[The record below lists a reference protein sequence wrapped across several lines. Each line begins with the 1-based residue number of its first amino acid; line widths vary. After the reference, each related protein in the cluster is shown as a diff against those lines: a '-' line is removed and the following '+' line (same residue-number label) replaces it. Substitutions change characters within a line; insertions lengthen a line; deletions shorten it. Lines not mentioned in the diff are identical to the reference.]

1 MKKHNSS
8 RIAVTG
14 IGPVSSIETGK
25 DDFWKGIL
33 GRKTKVQVEK
43 VFVEDLLWREFHA
56 HKINNFD
63 ITGFGIDREMLN
75 DIKEWKEGEEITD
88 LNYMIAATKLALDDS
103 RLDYNR
109 QNNGIAL
116 VLAHENLGLMPFG
129 YKISNL
135 AYDMLIGKSKKDI
148 SRRDFMDTFY
158 RSFLKSGYDVQTFA
172 NLFHV
177 SRIFNISEYSLFINN
192 ACASGLYA
200 LEVASQIIKN
210 GQAKAAVAVSSDKAD
225 IYKYIWFENLGLYS
239 KDGKIR
245 PFSRNAGGIVFGDG
259 GIGMVLE
266 DMDNAVKRNAAI
278 YAEYLGGGFD
288 MEGWK
293 ITMPQLGSSSYQNAI
308 RKAFKQADISG
319 EDVGL
324 LCPHGTGCS
333 VIDYYE
339 ASAIKDIFGK
349 RRSWPVITAFKP
361 YIGHT
366 LGASALLETAILLLA
381 LKNSTV
387 PPTLNHDDPDPRCGI
402 SLATKRVDTDASLAV
417 KTCSAFAGFNSAAV
431 FKKVD

>member
-1 MKKHNSS
+1 
-8 RIAVTG
+8 
-14 IGPVSSIETGK
+14 
-25 DDFWKGIL
+25 
-33 GRKTKVQVEK
+33 
-43 VFVEDLLWREFHA
+43 
-56 HKINNFD
+56 
-63 ITGFGIDREMLN
+63 
-75 DIKEWKEGEEITD
+75 
-88 LNYMIAATKLALDDS
+88 
-103 RLDYNR
+103 
-109 QNNGIAL
+109 
-116 VLAHENLGLMPFG
+116 
-129 YKISNL
+129 
-135 AYDMLIGKSKKDI
+135 
-148 SRRDFMDTFY
+148 
-158 RSFLKSGYDVQTFA
+158 
-172 NLFHV
+172 
-177 SRIFNISEYSLFINN
+177 
-192 ACASGLYA
+192 
-200 LEVASQIIKN
+200 
-210 GQAKAAVAVSSDKAD
+210 
-225 IYKYIWFENLGLYS
+225 
-239 KDGKIR
+239 
-245 PFSRNAGGIVFGDG
+245 
-259 GIGMVLE
+259 MVLE